1 MTIIADVR
9 AREILDSRGNPTV
22 EVEVELENGFVGV
35 AAVPSGASTGEHE
48 AVELRDGDNYR
59 FGGKGVLVAVDNVE
73 SILGPEV
80 IGMDGFDQ
88 IDIDHTLIAVDGTP
102 NKSKCGAN
110 AILGISIAVAKAV
123 AESLGMP
130 LYRYLGG
137 VGAHLLPV
145 PLFNI
150 MNGGAHADNNVDI
163 QEFMIAPVG
172 AEDFHEAYRCGAE
185 VYHALKKVLKEGK
198 LSTGVGDE
206 GGFAPNLPSNEAA
219 LDAICQAI
227 ERAGYKLH
235 DDVAICLDC
244 AASSFYKDGVYN
256 LKAEKNA
263 KWDAEA
269 VVKFYEKLVAKYP
282 IISIEDGLAEDDWDG
297 WQLMTKRMGK
307 KIQIVGDDLFVT
319 NPERLLMG
327 LEKKV
332 ANSILIKLNQIGTVT
347 ETLDVVQMAR
357 NHSYTAVVSHRS
369 GETEDTTIAD
379 LVVGLNLGMIKTG
392 APCRGERVAKYNQ
405 LLRIEEEL
413 GDMAFYAGHAAF
425 AR

>member
-1 MTIIADVR
+1 MCGR
-9 AREILDSRGNPTV
+9 GRYLDSRGNPTV

-48 AVELRDGDNYR
+48 AVELRDCDNYR

-73 SILGPEV
+73 SVLGPEI

-172 AEDFHEAYRCGAE
+172 RGGLPRGISLWRRGLSRAEEGAQGRQALHRCGRRGRLCAQP
-185 VYHALKKVLKEGK
+185 ALQR
-198 LSTGVGDE
+198 
-206 GGFAPNLPSNEAA
+206 GG
-219 LDAICQAI
+219 
-227 ERAGYKLH
+227 AGCHLH
-235 DDVAICLDC
+235 
-244 AASSFYKDGVYN
+244 
-256 LKAEKNA
+256 
-263 KWDAEA
+263 
-269 VVKFYEKLVAKYP
+269 
-282 IISIEDGLAEDDWDG
+282 
-297 WQLMTKRMGK
+297 
-307 KIQIVGDDLFVT
+307 
-319 NPERLLMG
+319 
-327 LEKKV
+327 
-332 ANSILIKLNQIGTVT
+332 
-347 ETLDVVQMAR
+347 
-357 NHSYTAVVSHRS
+357 SHR
-369 GETEDTTIAD
+369 
-379 LVVGLNLGMIKTG
+379 
-392 APCRGERVAKYNQ
+392 
-405 LLRIEEEL
+405 
-413 GDMAFYAGHAAF
+413 
-425 AR
+425 ARRLQTA